1 MRALVLVVAILSSLT
16 LLPTAAVGQASVEDA
31 VRQAILDQY
40 AFQRENLR
48 DMPGTY
54 SQEGSVEFW
63 SSGGLLQQIPTEMLR
78 EYEFNTLT
86 VKHITVIPLSAD
98 AAVAHMYVEGAF
110 QTEGE
115 QPVPNYLT
123 RATLVMVLENGDW
136 VSRAAHWS
144 PIQGGTGTNQTAQT
158 TPATN

>member
-123 RATLVMVLENGDW
+123 RVTLVMVLENGDW
-136 VSRAAHWS
+136 VTRAAHRS
-144 PIQGGTGTNQTAQT
+144 PIQGGTGTNQTA
-158 TPATN
+158 PATN

>member
-63 SSGGLLQQIPTEMLR
+63 SSGGLLQQVPPEMLR
-78 EYEFNTLT
+78 EFEFNTLT

-98 AAVAHMYVEGAF
+98 AAVAHMYVEGGV
-110 QTEGE
+110 QMKGL
-115 QPVPNYLT
+115 QPVANYLT
-123 RATLVMVLENGDW
+123 RSTLVMVLENGDW
-136 VSRAAHWS
+136 VTRAAHWA
-144 PIQGGTGTNQTAQT
+144 PIQGGAGTNQTAGT
-158 TPATN
+158 TN

>member
-1 MRALVLVVAILSSLT
+1 MRALVLVAAILSSLT

-31 VRQAILDQY
+31 VRQTILDQY

-63 SSGGLLQQIPTEMLR
+63 SSGGLLQQIPTDVEPR

-98 AAVAHMYVEGAF
+98 AAVAHMYVEGSV
-110 QTEGE
+110 QMKGL

-123 RATLVMVLENGDW
+123 RSTLVMVLENGDW
-136 VSRAAHWS
+136 VTRAAHWS
-144 PIQGGTGTNQTAQT
+144 PIQGGAGTNQTAET
-158 TPATN
+158 TN

>member
-63 SSGGLLQQIPTEMLR
+63 SSGGLLQQVPTEMLR
-78 EYEFNTLT
+78 EFEFNTLT

-98 AAVAHMYVEGAF
+98 AAVVHMYVEGGV
-110 QTEGE
+110 QTEGA

-123 RATLVMVLENGDW
+123 RGMLVMVLENGDW
-136 VSRAAHWS
+136 VTRAAHWS

>member
-63 SSGGLLQQIPTEMLR
+63 SSGGLLQQVPPEMLR
-78 EYEFNTLT
+78 EFEFNTLT

-98 AAVAHMYVEGAF
+98 VAVAHMYVEGSVHMK
-110 QTEGE
+110 GL

-123 RATLVMVLENGDW
+123 RSTLVMVLENGDW
-136 VSRAAHWS
+136 VTRAAHWS
-144 PIQGGTGTNQTAQT
+144 PIQGGAGTNQSAGT
-158 TPATN
+158 TT

>member
-63 SSGGLLQQIPTEMLR
+63 SSGGLLQQVPTEMLR

-98 AAVAHMYVEGAF
+98 AAVAHMYVEGSVHMKGA
-110 QTEGE
+110 

-123 RATLVMVLENGDW
+123 RGMLVMVLENGDW

>member
-1 MRALVLVVAILSSLT
+1 
-16 LLPTAAVGQASVEDA
+16 
-31 VRQAILDQY
+31 
-40 AFQRENLR
+40 
-48 DMPGTY
+48 MPGTY

-98 AAVAHMYVEGAF
+98 AAVAHMYVEGSVHMK
-110 QTEGE
+110 GL

-123 RATLVMVLENGDW
+123 RSTLVMVLENGDW
-136 VSRAAHWS
+136 VTRAAHWS
-144 PIQGGTGTNQTAQT
+144 PIQGGAGTNQTAGT
-158 TPATN
+158 TN